1 MQRWEPCEFLQLNL
15 KHIHNYVKMF
25 GKSRD
30 IVHDD
35 ESQAHNALLGNAYQK
50 EESEELYVDAVDTE
64 IDEAVR
70 SERLSRLSYGSSFSA
85 LHPSN
90 SAYLTTFLLL
100 NTMIGSGILNQPY
113 VFAESGILGGL
124 LGFFITTIATWT
136 GLLCL
141 TEAGVHE
148 NILEYSG
155 LAKKAFPAFGELMVD
170 IAIIVLTF
178 GSQLGYILVVG
189 TLSSDL
195 LRSWGCSSVACG
207 DMFTTIISVAVFV
220 TPVCMYRH
228 FGHLAILSLF
238 SIAAIVAVLLLVF
251 IAGPIKHSIDH
262 KSSNYKLFD
271 LNGML
276 TSVGS
281 IVFSMECCSANFQA
295 FVSTERK
302 SRNMNTWRSVT
313 GVAVFAGAIMCASMG
328 LVGYLSFGSDTEGE
342 ILDNFTQHG
351 YDVFKLMVV
360 IHLILYIPVN
370 FVIMRYSIVK
380 VFFQTRS
387 ELLPSATHSIIT
399 IGLLAATVGIVLLL
413 LGLGLE
419 SGAAF
424 SLLLNITGG
433 IGGTHSLFVY
443 FSTHSIV
450 SNSLRH

>member
-1 MQRWEPCEFLQLNL
+1 
-15 KHIHNYVKMF
+15 MF
-25 GKSRD
+25 GSKSQEKATYD
-30 IVHDD
+30 FTDQG
-35 ESQAHNALLGNAYQK
+35 EALISPLFK
-50 EESEELYVDAVDTE
+50 EETIDTIETAEDA
-64 IDEAVR
+64 DER
-70 SERLSRLSYGSSFSA
+70 SERLSRLSFSSSFSA

-113 VFAESGILGGL
+113 VFKQSGLLGGL
-124 LGFFITTIATWT
+124 LGFAITTVATWT

-141 TEAGVHE
+141 TEAGIKE
-148 NILEYSG
+148 NVLEYSG
-155 LAKKAFPAFGELMVD
+155 LAKRAFPKFGELMVD

-189 TLSSDL
+189 TLMSDL
-195 LRSWGCSSVACG
+195 LGSWGCQSIACNE
-207 DMFTTIISVAVFV
+207 MFTTIVAVTVFV

-262 KSSNYKLFD
+262 GSTNYRTFNLT
-271 LNGML
+271 GML
-276 TSVGS
+276 SSTGS

-295 FVSTERK
+295 FISTEKK
-302 SRNMNTWRSVT
+302 SRNLKTWRSVT
-313 GVAVFAGAIMCASMG
+313 GVAVFAGAVMCASMG
-328 LVGYLSFGSDTEGE
+328 VVGYLSFGDKTDGE
-342 ILDNFTQHG
+342 ILDNFAQHG
-351 YDVFKLMVV
+351 YDIFKLMVI

-380 VFFQTRS
+380 VLFNTRS
-387 ELLPSATHSIIT
+387 ELLPMTVHT
-399 IGLLAATVGIVLLL
+399 IVTLVLMAATVAIVLLL

-419 SGAAF
+419 SGDAF

-433 IGGTHSLFVY
+433 VGGKNDILF
-443 FSTHSIV
+443 I
-450 SNSLRH
+450 